1 MNKFERI
8 VEKIFFYTG
17 IITISGLVVLY
28 LVLGL
33 MM

>member
-8 VEKIFFYTG
+8 VNKIFIASG